1 MTSEIKLKVDSNGL
15 SQTLFLKGKVMSQL
29 LILTNGQA
37 LPVSSIVEI
46 DVYESYGNGFR
57 AKIWRTEG
65 CENLFTEWSIDDMKN
80 AKYLKIKI
88 TMKTD

>member
-1 MTSEIKLKVDSNGL
+1 
-15 SQTLFLKGKVMSQL
+15 MSQL

-37 LPVSSIVEI
+37 LPVCSIVEI

-65 CENLFTEWSIDDMKN
+65 YENLFTEWSIDDMKN
-80 AKYLKIKI
+80 AKDLKIKI
-88 TMKTD
+88 TMKTDQFSIFLPQEAKFSGLPVMYGR